1 MVVQKTQRYF
11 RIIDQDGKKE
21 LIRRLPK
28 ANNKKSIV
36 IQLTDEG
43 KKVSEEA
50 YSGGTKFV
58 NKTMSSLSG
67 EERHQLWITL
77 RKQRNLALK

>member
-67 EERHQLWITL
+67 
-77 RKQRNLALK
+77 